1 MTEHNSTTSV
11 ITEKTDDRAERLG
24 REPVFKLLISFSLPA
39 IIGMTAS
46 SLYNIIDRVFI
57 GNGVGPLAISGL
69 ALTLP
74 IMTLTAAFGAMIGAG
89 ASAMVSIRL
98 GQQRK
103 DDATN
108 ILGNTLILNFIIG
121 LFITIAGLIFLD
133 PILYAF
139 GASDDT
145 IPYAR
150 DFTQII
156 LLANLFNHN
165 FIGLNNV
172 MRASGYPG
180 KAMWSSILTVA
191 INIILAPVFIFVFD
205 WGIRGA
211 AIATAI
217 AQLAGFC
224 WVMLHFLNKNSF
236 LHFKKG
242 YYRLKKRIVKDIL
255 SIGMAPLLMNATA
268 SLVAVLVNTSLVKYG
283 GNNGDLAVGAYGI
296 IGSIAMLFIMIVM
309 GINMG
314 MQPIA
319 GYNFGAKKPERV
331 MEVYKLS
338 IIWATVITT
347 IGFILAMAFPYKI
360 VSAFTT
366 DSQMRELSTNAMK
379 LVFLAFPLVGFQVV
393 TSNLFQSIGKAG
405 TAIFLSLSR
414 QLIFLLPAILILPS
428 FLGTNGVWIAL
439 PVGDTLAFIVTI
451 VVILT
456 QKNKLFTS
464 KPSL

>member
-11 ITEKTDDRAERLG
+11 ISEKADDRAERLG

-191 INIILAPVFIFVFD
+191 INLILAPVFIFVFD

-296 IGSIAMLFIMIVM
+296 IGSIAMLFIMVVM

-414 QLIFLLPAILILPS
+414 QLIFLLPAILILPT

-439 PVGDTLAFIVTI
+439 PVGDTLAFIVTV

-456 QKNKLFTS
+456 QKNKLFIS

>member
-11 ITEKTDDRAERLG
+11 ISEKADDRAERLG
-24 REPVFKLLISFSLPA
+24 REPVSKLLLSFSLPA

-121 LFITIAGLIFLD
+121 LFITITGLIFLD

-139 GASDDT
+139 GASDET

-191 INIILAPVFIFVFD
+191 INLVLAPVFIFVFD

-224 WVMLHFLNKNSF
+224 WVMIHFLNKNSF

-242 YYRLKKRIVKDIL
+242 YYKLKKRIVKDIL

-283 GNNGDLAVGAYGI
+283 GSNGDLAVGSYGI
-296 IGSIAMLFIMIVM
+296 IGSIAMLFIMVVM

-319 GYNFGAKKPERV
+319 GFNFGAEKPDRV
-331 MEVYKLS
+331 MKVYKLS
-338 IIWATVITT
+338 IIWATVITS

-366 DSQMRELSTNAMK
+366 DFQMRELSTNAMK

-393 TSNLFQSIGKAG
+393 TSNLFQSIGKAR

-414 QLIFLLPAILILPS
+414 QLIFLLPGILILPH
-428 FLGTNGVWIAL
+428 FFGTNGVWIAL
-439 PVGDTLAFIVTI
+439 PLGDTLAFIVTV
-451 VVILT
+451 VVILN
-456 QKNKLFTS
+456 QKNKLFNAKLS
-464 KPSL
+464 

>member
-11 ITEKTDDRAERLG
+11 ISEKADDRAERLG

-180 KAMWSSILTVA
+180 KAMWSSILTVV
-191 INIILAPVFIFVFD
+191 INLILAPVFIFVFD

-296 IGSIAMLFIMIVM
+296 IGSIAMLFIMVVM

-414 QLIFLLPAILILPS
+414 QLIFLLPAILILPT

-439 PVGDTLAFIVTI
+439 PVGDTLAFIVTV

-456 QKNKLFTS
+456 QKNKLFIS